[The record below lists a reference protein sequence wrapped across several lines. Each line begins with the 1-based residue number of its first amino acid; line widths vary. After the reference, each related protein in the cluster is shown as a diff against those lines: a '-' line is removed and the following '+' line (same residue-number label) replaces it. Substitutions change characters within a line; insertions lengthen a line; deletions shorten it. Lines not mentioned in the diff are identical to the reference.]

1 MLILREEGIIS
12 LFGPLF
18 AMPRSTR
25 NPNDFEAQQLE
36 RDMMIELQ
44 KGIVKTSLPTLLLS
58 SGRTSLADKFY
69 TALHCFFL
77 VAGNNTP

>member
-18 AMPRSTR
+18 AMPRSTG
-25 NPNDFEAQQLE
+25 NPNDLEAQKLE